1 LGYVRL
7 LKANNDEKTIW
18 EGELYPRKDGGE
30 IKIEVNVIDLV
41 RKIAV

>member
-7 LKANNDEKTIW
+7 LKACNDEKTIW
-18 EGELYPRKDGGE
+18 EGELHPKKEGGE
-30 IKIEVNVIDLV
+30 IQIEVNVNDLV